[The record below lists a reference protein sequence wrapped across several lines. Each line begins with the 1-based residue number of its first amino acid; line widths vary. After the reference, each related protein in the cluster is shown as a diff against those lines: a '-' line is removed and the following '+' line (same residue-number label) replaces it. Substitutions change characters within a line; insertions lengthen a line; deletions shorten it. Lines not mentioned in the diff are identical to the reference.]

1 MSETIAVPDKQL
13 ILPFGTVPSVKQ
25 VTTEE
30 AEAQSVEEKAKQVP
44 DPQGWKILCALI
56 EADEEFESGLIKA
69 DVTKKTEEITSPV
82 LFVIKLGPSAYKDTE
97 KFPDGP
103 WCKQGD
109 FVITRPYTGT
119 RIMIHGRE
127 FRVINDDQ
135 VEAVVQDPRGISRA

>member
-1 MSETIAVPDKQL
+1 MSNTIAVPQQEL
-13 ILPFGTVPSVKQ
+13 ILPYGAVPEVKTVTAQ
-25 VTTEE
+25 E
-30 AEAQSVEEKAKQVP
+30 AEAQSDEVKAKQLP
-44 DPQGWKILCALI
+44 DPQGWKILCALV
-56 EADEEFESGLIKA
+56 EVNDTFDSGIIKA
-69 DVTKKTEEITSPV
+69 DVTKKTEEVTSPV

-119 RIMIHGRE
+119 RVMIHGRE